1 MRPRRLEPG
10 DAFTWRFKTKDYWEA
25 VPVSRFIQTF
35 AELMALHQPRVTS
48 NATDVLRVMA
58 GHGGQLSLDDEGL
71 IVVEVDDAKLSEMN
85 DELSACGCRVSNE
98 LLHTL

>member
-1 MRPRRLEPG
+1 M
-10 DAFTWRFKTKDYWEA
+10 
-25 VPVSRFIQTF
+25 V
-35 AELMALHQPRVTS
+35 LHQPWVTS

>member
-1 MRPRRLEPG
+1 M
-10 DAFTWRFKTKDYWEA
+10 
-25 VPVSRFIQTF
+25 V
-35 AELMALHQPRVTS
+35 LHQPWVTS

-85 DELSACGCRVSNE
+85 EELSTRGCRVSNE